1 MNLKDFAKQLSE
13 FYDEMKTI
21 ANEAVGGFA
30 IDSPTPPIR
39 RNRANQE
46 DEEENEPNPL
56 EEGEGF
62 NRIMIDFDKTIYSA
76 KSGWNDGKLEDD
88 PFPDAKKS
96 IEQLKNKGYEIVIFS
111 TRASEKAAEEFKHNV
126 EDAIQDI
133 KNYLINNGIYF
144 DRITGDKI
152 AADFYID
159 DKAVHIKNGNWK
171 DVISQI
177 KKREKSL

>member
-13 FYDEMKTI
+13 FYNEMKAI
-21 ANEAVGGFA
+21 ANEAVGSFA

-46 DEEENEPNPL
+46 DEDELNPL

-62 NRIMIDFDKTIYSA
+62 KRVMIDFDKTIYSA
-76 KSGWNDGKLEDD
+76 KSGWNDGRLEDD

-111 TRASEKAAEEFKHNV
+111 TRASEGAAEEFKHNV

-133 KNYLINNGIYF
+133 KNYLTNNGIYF

-159 DKAVHIKNGNWK
+159 DKAIHIKNGNWK

>member
-1 MNLKDFAKQLSE
+1 MNLNDFAKQLSE
-13 FYDEMKTI
+13 FYDEMKMI
-21 ANEAVGGFA
+21 ADEAVGGFA
-30 IDSPTPPIR
+30 IDSPTPPIL

-46 DEEENEPNPL
+46 DEEDETKAL
-56 EEGEGF
+56 EEGESF

-133 KNYLINNGIYF
+133 KNYLTNNGIYF

-177 KKREKSL
+177 KKRENSL

>member
-1 MNLKDFAKQLSE
+1 MNLNYFHDQLSNFFRE
-13 FYDEMKTI
+13 IEKM
-21 ANEAVGGFA
+21 AAEAVGGFA
-30 IDSPTPPIR
+30 IDSLHGSPIKSYG
-39 RNRANQE
+39 ADD
-46 DEEENEPNPL
+46 DEEE
-56 EEGEGF
+56 EEKKISEAKKF

-76 KSGWNDGKLEDD
+76 KSGWNDGALEDD

-96 IEQLKNKGYEIVIFS
+96 IEYLKNKGYEIIIFT
-111 TRASEKAAEEFKHNV
+111 TRASIENAEQNGQNL
-126 EDAIQDI
+126 EDNIQTV

-159 DKAVHIKNGNWK
+159 DKVVLIKNGNWN